1 MESMLNNGLLIEILR
16 QILFSVNTIEMRMK
30 TINTAEDFL
39 KNERKLEKLDSIC
52 MQLIALGE
60 SIKNLDKIT
69 KKLLFKK
76 YPEFEWEKAMK
87 MRDILSHHYFDL
99 NSDIVFDV
107 CINEIPKLKKMI
119 KLILAQ
125 IPNFEQN

>member
-1 MESMLNNGLLIEILR
+1 
-16 QILFSVNTIEMRMK
+16 MK
-30 TINTAEDFL
+30 TINASEDFL
-39 KNERKLEKLDSIC
+39 KNDRNLERLDSIC

-69 KKLLFKK
+69 KKLLPKK
-76 YPEFEWEKAMK
+76 YPEFEWKKAMA

-107 CINEIPKLKKMI
+107 CINEIPKLKKI
-119 KLILAQ
+119 VKLILVSLK
-125 IPNFEQN
+125 

>member
-1 MESMLNNGLLIEILR
+1 MLNNGLLIEILK
-16 QILFSVNTIEMRMK
+16 QILSSINTIERRMK

-69 KKLLFKK
+69 KKLLLKK
-76 YPEFEWEKAMK
+76 YPEFEWKKAMA
-87 MRDILSHHYFDL
+87 MRDVLSHHYFDL
-99 NSDIVFDV
+99 NSEIVFDV

-119 KLILAQ
+119 KLILVRVTGK
-125 IPNFEQN
+125 